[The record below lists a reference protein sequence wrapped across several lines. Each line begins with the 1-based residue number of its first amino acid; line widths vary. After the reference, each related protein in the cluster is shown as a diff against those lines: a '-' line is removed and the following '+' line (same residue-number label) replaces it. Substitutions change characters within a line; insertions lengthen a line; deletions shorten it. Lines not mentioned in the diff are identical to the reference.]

1 MQPISDASSGAHS
14 AEGRGRTTAGSPHE
28 PRLRSRTFASMG
40 TVVSLAIPATL
51 PESHVV
57 EDALEAA
64 TAVVERLFAELDRT
78 FSLYRP
84 DSEAS
89 AMARGELALRDASD
103 DMRRLYVE
111 ASEWRT
117 LTEGAFTAERPDGV
131 VDLAG
136 IVKAHAIREAG
147 TSLRALGL
155 TDWCLNAGGDVLVE
169 GSPIPGTERA
179 WLAGI
184 VDPAD
189 RTALLT
195 AYPLAGSVLAGSVP
209 AKSAKHA
216 LATSGTSERG
226 EHIWTAGLRPG
237 RGGGFSQVSV
247 AAADIIT
254 ADVLATAIM
263 AGGPQTLDLA
273 SARWEVDILAVGND
287 GGLLAT
293 PGFRSLVSKA
303 G

>member
-1 MQPISDASSGAHS
+1 
-14 AEGRGRTTAGSPHE
+14 
-28 PRLRSRTFASMG
+28 MG
-40 TVVSLAIPATL
+40 TVVSLAIPAAPGTA
-51 PESHVV
+51 PQAAAE
-57 EDALEAA
+57 ELEAA
-64 TAVVERLFAELDRT
+64 AAVVEQLFNRLDRT

-89 AMARGELALRDASD
+89 AMARGELALMDASA

-147 TSLRALGL
+147 TSLLALGL
-155 TDWCLNAGGDVLVE
+155 KDWCLNAGGDVLVD
-169 GSPIPGTERA
+169 GSPTPGSTRP

-184 VDPAD
+184 VDPED
-189 RTALLT
+189 RTTLLT
-195 AYPLAGSVLAGSVP
+195 AFPLGNKG
-209 AKSAKHA
+209 KHA

-226 EHIWTAGLRPG
+226 HHIWSAGLPAARDE
-237 RGGGFSQVSV
+237 GFRQVSV

-263 AGGPQTLDLA
+263 AGGARTLALA
-273 SARWEVDILAVGND
+273 TSRWDVDVLAVKND

-293 PGFRSLVSKA
+293 PGFRNLA
-303 G
+303 AQNG

>member
-1 MQPISDASSGAHS
+1 MQPTSKPSEPGLGS
-14 AEGRGRTTAGSPHE
+14 AE
-28 PRLRSRTFASMG
+28 PRLRSRTFTSMG
-40 TVVSLAIPATL
+40 TVVSLAIPAAPGTA
-51 PESHVV
+51 PQASV
-57 EDALEAA
+57 EELEAA
-64 TAVVERLFAELDRT
+64 TAVVEQLFKRLDRT

-89 AMARGELALRDASD
+89 ALARGELALRDAAP

-117 LTEGAFTAERPDGV
+117 LTDGAFTAERPDGV
-131 VDLAG
+131 VDLSG

-147 TSLRALGL
+147 TSLLALGL
-155 TDWCLNAGGDVLVE
+155 KDWCLNAGGDVLVD
-169 GSPIPGTERA
+169 GSPTPGSARP

-184 VDPAD
+184 IDPEN
-189 RTALLT
+189 RSTLLT
-195 AYPLAGSVLAGSVP
+195 AFPLGNAG
-209 AKSAKHA
+209 KHA

-226 EHIWTAGLRPG
+226 HHIWSAGLQAAPNE
-237 RGGGFSQVSV
+237 GFRQVSV

-263 AGGPQTLDLA
+263 AGGAATLALA
-273 SARWEVDILAVGND
+273 TSHWDVDVLAVKND

-293 PGFRSLVSKA
+293 PGFRNLATA

>member
-1 MQPISDASSGAHS
+1 MQHTSKPG
-14 AEGRGRTTAGSPHE
+14 GPGLGGSE
-28 PRLRSRTFASMG
+28 PRLRSRTFPSMG
-40 TVVSLAIPATL
+40 TVVSLAVPAAPGTA
-51 PESHVV
+51 PQAEV
-57 EDALEAA
+57 EELEAA
-64 TAVVERLFAELDRT
+64 TAVVEQLFNGLDRA

-89 AMARGELALRDASD
+89 AMARGELALADASAG
-103 DMRRLYVE
+103 MRRLYVE

-117 LTEGAFTAERPDGV
+117 LTDGAFTAERPDGV

-136 IVKAHAIREAG
+136 IVKAHALREAG
-147 TSLRALGL
+147 TSLLALGL
-155 TDWCLNAGGDVLVE
+155 KDWCLNAGGDVLVV
-169 GSPIPGTERA
+169 GSPIPGSARP

-195 AYPLAGSVLAGSVP
+195 ALPLGNAG
-209 AKSAKHA
+209 KHA

-226 EHIWTAGLRPG
+226 HHIWSAGLQGVRDE
-237 RGGGFSQVSV
+237 GFRQVSV
-247 AAADIIT
+247 AADGIIT

-263 AGGPQTLDLA
+263 AGGARTLALA
-273 SARWEVDILAVGND
+273 TSQWDVEVLAVKND

-293 PGFRSLVSKA
+293 PGFRNVGARNS
-303 G
+303 

>member
-1 MQPISDASSGAHS
+1 
-14 AEGRGRTTAGSPHE
+14 
-28 PRLRSRTFASMG
+28 MG
-40 TVVSLAIPATL
+40 TVVSLAIPGAPGTA
-51 PESHVV
+51 PQASV
-57 EDALEAA
+57 EELEAA
-64 TAVVERLFAELDRT
+64 TAVVEQLFKGLDRT

-89 AMARGELALRDASD
+89 ALARGELALRDTSP

-117 LTEGAFTAERPDGV
+117 LTDGAFTAERPDGV
-131 VDLAG
+131 VDLSG
-136 IVKAHAIREAG
+136 IVKAHAIREAA
-147 TSLRALGL
+147 TSLLALGL
-155 TDWCLNAGGDVLVE
+155 KDWCLNAGGDVLVD
-169 GSPIPGTERA
+169 GSPTPGSARP

-184 VDPAD
+184 IDPEN
-189 RTALLT
+189 RSTLLT
-195 AYPLAGSVLAGSVP
+195 AFPLGNAG
-209 AKSAKHA
+209 KHA

-226 EHIWTAGLRPG
+226 HHIWSAGLQAAPNE
-237 RGGGFSQVSV
+237 GFRQVSV

-263 AGGPQTLDLA
+263 AGGAATLALA
-273 SARWEVDILAVGND
+273 TSHWDVDVLAVKND

-293 PGFRSLVSKA
+293 PGFRNLATA

>member
-1 MQPISDASSGAHS
+1 
-14 AEGRGRTTAGSPHE
+14 
-28 PRLRSRTFASMG
+28 MG
-40 TVVSLAIPATL
+40 TVVSLAIPAAPGTAL
-51 PESHVV
+51 QASV
-57 EDALEAA
+57 EELEAA
-64 TAVVERLFAELDRT
+64 TAVVEQLFKGLDRT

-89 AMARGELALRDASD
+89 AMARGELALRDASP

-131 VDLAG
+131 VDLSG

-147 TSLRALGL
+147 TSLLALGL
-155 TDWCLNAGGDVLVE
+155 KDWCLNAGGDVLVD
-169 GSPIPGTERA
+169 GSPTPGSARP

-184 VDPAD
+184 IDPED
-189 RTALLT
+189 RATLLT
-195 AYPLAGSVLAGSVP
+195 AFPLGNAG
-209 AKSAKHA
+209 KHA

-226 EHIWTAGLRPG
+226 HHIWSAGLKAARNE
-237 RGGGFSQVSV
+237 GFRQVSV

-263 AGGPQTLDLA
+263 AGGAGTLALA
-273 SARWEVDILAVGND
+273 TSHWEVDVLAVKND

-293 PGFRSLVSKA
+293 PGFRNPA
-303 G
+303 AQNG

>member
-1 MQPISDASSGAHS
+1 
-14 AEGRGRTTAGSPHE
+14 
-28 PRLRSRTFASMG
+28 MG
-40 TVVSLAIPATL
+40 TVVSLAIPAAPGTA
-51 PESHVV
+51 PQAAAE
-57 EDALEAA
+57 ELEAA
-64 TAVVERLFAELDRT
+64 AAVVEQLFNRLDRT

-89 AMARGELALRDASD
+89 AMARGELALMDASA

-147 TSLRALGL
+147 TSLLALGL
-155 TDWCLNAGGDVLVE
+155 KDWCLNAGGDVLVD
-169 GSPIPGTERA
+169 GSPTPGSTRP

-184 VDPAD
+184 VDPED
-189 RTALLT
+189 RTTLLT
-195 AYPLAGSVLAGSVP
+195 AFPLGNKG
-209 AKSAKHA
+209 KHA

-226 EHIWTAGLRPG
+226 HHIWSAGLPAARDE
-237 RGGGFSQVSV
+237 GFRQVSV

-263 AGGPQTLDLA
+263 AGGARTLALA
-273 SARWEVDILAVGND
+273 TSRWDVDVLAAKND

-293 PGFRSLVSKA
+293 PGFRNLAAQNS
-303 G
+303 

>member
-1 MQPISDASSGAHS
+1 MQPTSKPNARRQGS
-14 AEGRGRTTAGSPHE
+14 AE
-28 PRLRSRTFASMG
+28 PRLRSRTFTSMG
-40 TVVSLAIPATL
+40 TVVSIAIPTAPGTA
-51 PESHVV
+51 PQAAV
-57 EDALEAA
+57 EELEAA
-64 TAVVERLFAELDRT
+64 TAVVEQLFNGLDRT

-89 AMARGELALRDASD
+89 AMARGELALKDAST
-103 DMRRLYVE
+103 DMRVLYVE
-111 ASEWRT
+111 ATEWRN

-147 TSLRALGL
+147 TSLLALGL
-155 TDWCLNAGGDVLVE
+155 KDWCLNAGGDVLVD
-169 GSPIPGTERA
+169 GSPMPGSARP

-184 VDPAD
+184 VDPED
-189 RTALLT
+189 RTTLLT
-195 AYPLAGSVLAGSVP
+195 AFPLGNP
-209 AKSAKHA
+209 CKHA

-226 EHIWTAGLRPG
+226 HHIWSAGLPAARDE
-237 RGGGFSQVSV
+237 RFRQVSV

-263 AGGPQTLDLA
+263 AGGVGTLTLA
-273 SARWEVDILAVGND
+273 TSYWDVDVLAVKND

-293 PGFRSLVSKA
+293 PGFRNVAARNS
-303 G
+303 

>member
-1 MQPISDASSGAHS
+1 
-14 AEGRGRTTAGSPHE
+14 
-28 PRLRSRTFASMG
+28 MG
-40 TVVSLAIPATL
+40 TVVSIAIPRAPGTA
-51 PESHVV
+51 PQAAV
-57 EDALEAA
+57 EELEAA
-64 TAVVERLFAELDRT
+64 TAVVEQLFNALDRT

-89 AMARGELALRDASD
+89 AMARGELALKDAST

-111 ASEWRT
+111 AAEWRN

-147 TSLRALGL
+147 TSLLALGL
-155 TDWCLNAGGDVLVE
+155 KDWCLNAGGDVLVH
-169 GSPIPGTERA
+169 GSPTPGSVQS

-184 VDPAD
+184 VDPQD
-189 RTALLT
+189 RTTVLT
-195 AYPLAGSVLAGSVP
+195 AFPLSDAC
-209 AKSAKHA
+209 KQA

-226 EHIWTAGLRPG
+226 HHIWSAGLPATRDK
-237 RGGGFSQVSV
+237 GFRQVSV

-263 AGGPQTLDLA
+263 AGGLGALTLATSHWD
-273 SARWEVDILAVGND
+273 VDVLAVKND

-293 PGFRSLVSKA
+293 PGFRNVAARNS
-303 G
+303 

>member
-1 MQPISDASSGAHS
+1 
-14 AEGRGRTTAGSPHE
+14 
-28 PRLRSRTFASMG
+28 MG
-40 TVVSLAIPATL
+40 TVVSLAVPAG
-51 PESHVV
+51 PERAPQAAVG
-57 EDALEAA
+57 ELEAA
-64 TAVVERLFAELDRT
+64 IAVVERLFKGLDRT

-89 AMARGELALRDASD
+89 AMARGELALTDASA

-111 ASEWRT
+111 AAEWRT

-136 IVKAHAIREAG
+136 IVKGHAIREAG
-147 TSLRALGL
+147 TSLLALGL
-155 TDWCLNAGGDVLVE
+155 KDWCLNAGGDVLVD
-169 GSPIPGTERA
+169 GSPTPGTGRP

-184 VDPAD
+184 IDPED
-189 RTALLT
+189 RTTLLT
-195 AYPLAGSVLAGSVP
+195 AFPLGS
-209 AKSAKHA
+209 KRA

-226 EHIWTAGLRPG
+226 HHIWSAGLQTERA
-237 RGGGFSQVSV
+237 GGFRQVSV
-247 AAADIIT
+247 AAADIIS

-263 AGGPQTLDLA
+263 AGGARTLALA
-273 SARWEVDILAVGND
+273 TARWDVDVLAVKND

-293 PGFRSLVSKA
+293 PGFRNPASRA

>member
-1 MQPISDASSGAHS
+1 
-14 AEGRGRTTAGSPHE
+14 
-28 PRLRSRTFASMG
+28 MG
-40 TVVSLAIPATL
+40 TVVSLAIPAAL

-64 TAVVERLFAELDRT
+64 TAVVEQLFAELDRT
-78 FSLYRP
+78 FSLYRL

-89 AMARGELALRDASD
+89 AMARGELALRDASE

-155 TDWCLNAGGDVLVE
+155 KDWCLNAGGDVLVE
-169 GSPIPGTERA
+169 GSPIPGTGHP
-179 WLAGI
+179 WMAGI

-189 RTALLT
+189 RAALLT
-195 AYPLAGSVLAGSVP
+195 AYPLASSAP
-209 AKSAKHA
+209 AASTPSKSAKRA

-226 EHIWTAGLRPG
+226 EHIWTAGLRAG

-273 SARWEVDILAVGND
+273 SGRWDVDILAVKND

-293 PGFRSLVSKA
+293 PGFRSVASKA

>member
-1 MQPISDASSGAHS
+1 
-14 AEGRGRTTAGSPHE
+14 
-28 PRLRSRTFASMG
+28 MG
-40 TVVSLAIPATL
+40 TVVSLAIPAAPGTA
-51 PESHVV
+51 PQAAAEG
-57 EDALEAA
+57 LEAA
-64 TAVVERLFAELDRT
+64 AAVVEQLFNRLDRT

-89 AMARGELALRDASD
+89 GMARGELALTDASA

-117 LTEGAFTAERPDGV
+117 LTDGAFTAERPDGV

-147 TSLRALGL
+147 TSLLALGL
-155 TDWCLNAGGDVLVE
+155 KDWCLNAGGDVLVD
-169 GSPIPGTERA
+169 GSPTPESTRP

-184 VDPAD
+184 VDPED
-189 RTALLT
+189 RTTLLT
-195 AYPLAGSVLAGSVP
+195 AFPLGNRG
-209 AKSAKHA
+209 KHA

-226 EHIWTAGLRPG
+226 HHIWSAGLPAARDE
-237 RGGGFSQVSV
+237 GFRQVSV
-247 AAADIIT
+247 AAADIIA

-263 AGGPQTLDLA
+263 AGGARTLALA
-273 SARWEVDILAVGND
+273 TSRWDVDVLAVKND

-293 PGFRSLVSKA
+293 PGFRNLAAQNS
-303 G
+303 